1 MVLKSSLMISSFLKY
16 LEFEKRYS
24 QHTLKSYRN
33 DLNQFETFLQ
43 GASSLALETAEHQ
56 HIRGWLIHMVQS
68 GLSATTI
75 NRKIATLRSYYKYS
89 LRHNLIQ
96 QDPSSRVKILK
107 AGKSLPVFVKEA
119 ELIKVLDQM
128 IFTEGFTGLR
138 DQLVMEFLYSTGTR
152 LSELVNLP
160 ERDIDI
166 NQAQVKV
173 LGKRNKQRIIPVPK
187 PLIPIIVNYQI
198 QKKKEFPDNYSPY
211 LIVSNSGRQSYPM
224 LIYRI
229 VNRALKSLNSLEK
242 QSPHILRHTFATH
255 LLNKGAELNAVKEL
269 LGHSSLAATQV
280 YTHNSIERLKE
291 VFNRSHPK
299 A

>member
-1 MVLKSSLMISSFLKY
+1 MVSSFLKY
-16 LEFEKRYS
+16 LEFQKRYS
-24 QHTLKSYRN
+24 HHTLKSYSN
-33 DLNQFETFLQ
+33 DLSQFTAFLQ
-43 GASSLALETAEHQ
+43 NGGLSITLEQAEHQ
-56 HIRGWLIHMVQS
+56 HIRGWLIQMVQS
-68 GLSATTI
+68 GLSANTI
-75 NRKIATLRSYYKYS
+75 NRKIASIRSYYKYC
-89 LRHNLIQ
+89 LRHHLVQ
-96 QDPSSRVKILK
+96 QDPTYKVKMLK
-107 AGKSLPVFVKEA
+107 AEKPLPVFVKEA
-119 ELIKVLDQM
+119 ELIKVLDRM
-128 IFTEGFTGLR
+128 VYADGFSGLR

-160 ERDIDI
+160 ECDIDVG
-166 NQAQVKV
+166 QAQVKV

-187 PLIPIIVNYQI
+187 PLIPIILNYQT

-229 VNRALKSLNSLEK
+229 VNKALKSLGSLDK

-269 LGHSSLAATQV
+269 LGHSSLASTQV

-291 VFNRSHPK
+291 VFNQSHPK